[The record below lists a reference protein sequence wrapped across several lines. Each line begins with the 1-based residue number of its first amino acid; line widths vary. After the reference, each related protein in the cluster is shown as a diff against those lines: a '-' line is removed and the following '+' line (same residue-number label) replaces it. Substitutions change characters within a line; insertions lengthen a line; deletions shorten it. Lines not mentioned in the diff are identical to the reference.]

1 MAEFIIVNEFET
13 GRQVLI
19 NTDEL
24 QRVSETVVDG
34 VASTYMTYRGYSTR
48 IKETLAAVATFLQT
62 PWGRPYTY
70 NPYGGLPVG
79 GVVYSTPGQIE
90 FGSGKA

>member
-48 IKETLAAVATFLQT
+48 IRETLAQVCTLLAA

-70 NPYGGLPVG
+70 NPYAGLG
-79 GVVYSTPGQIE
+79 GVVYQPSAQ
-90 FGSGKA
+90 FGMGGGKL